1 MDFKTYRQLPAVNF
15 STLKV
20 MGVSPLHYRHAVERP
35 QSEPSDAMILGSAT
49 HKAVLEPDEFGEDFV
64 VWTGP
69 KLPANFVTYEGR
81 RTGPAW
87 TAFQEAHAG
96 TTILT
101 PKEVDAIENSR
112 GTRVGD
118 QWTAFE
124 ADAKAGVREVLSESM
139 NAKAWEISAA
149 VRAHPVAAALL
160 GGVGV
165 NEHTIVWTDEATGLK
180 CKGRA
185 DRIARDR
192 DGTDV
197 LIDLKT
203 DRDPDPR
210 AFSNTIA
217 KRGYHAQMSFYRDGL
232 RASGYDI
239 GRVVLIVVESSP
251 PYDVGVLEL
260 SEDVLYAGQE
270 EYRAL
275 LAKVAECRKTNE
287 WPGRFPVARQID
299 LPGWYWRQAEED
311 EAGDGLDWSE

>member
-1 MDFKTYRQLPAVNF
+1 MDFKTYRELPAVNF
-15 STLKV
+15 STLKT
-20 MGVSPLHYRHAVERP
+20 MAKSPLHYLHAVNEP
-35 QSEPSDAMILGSAT
+35 QAPPSDAMILGSAT
-49 HKAVLEPDEFGEDFV
+49 HKAVLEPDDFGDDFV
-64 VWTGP
+64 VWTG
-69 KLPANFVTYEGR
+69 AR
-81 RTGPAW
+81 RAGKEW
-87 TAFQEAHAG
+87 DAFKEASRVHE
-96 TTILT
+96 ILT
-101 PKEVDAIENSR
+101 
-112 GTRVGD
+112 
-118 QWTAFE
+118 E
-124 ADAKAGVREVLSESM
+124 AM

-149 VRAHPVAAALL
+149 VRAHPAAARLL

-192 DGTDV
+192 NGVDV

-217 KRGYHAQMSFYRDGL
+217 KRSYHMQMAFYRDGL

-251 PYDVGVLEL
+251 PFDVGVLEL
-260 SEDVLYAGQE
+260 DEDTLRIGQS

-275 LAKVAECRKTNE
+275 LAKVAECRASGE
-287 WPGRFPVARQID
+287 WPGRYPTEQQIE
-299 LPGWYWRQAEED
+299 LPGWYYAPDLDGDDDGADFDMED
-311 EAGDGLDWSE
+311 M